1 MHRFSALLGLLAVAL
16 PSMPLAAQ
24 DLSQP
29 FVEGQVLVRF
39 APGLAAAQR
48 DATRDAL
55 LPTGGRS
62 LALVPGL
69 EVVTTQL
76 SVPQAI
82 AVLSN
87 NPNVLYVEPD
97 YVVQPIAITNDS
109 LVDYQWGLENW
120 GQDIRGAAGTPDAD
134 IDIVD
139 AWNAASSTGTLVAVI
154 DTGTQLDHPDL
165 QDNLVAGWDFFD
177 NDDDPSDS
185 DGHGTHTAGTVAA
198 VTSNNIGVAGVCPNC
213 QIMPLRF
220 LGPNGGSTS
229 DAIDALNYAVTHG
242 ATVSN
247 NSWGGGGFSQALYEA
262 IEAAGEA
269 GHIFVAAAGNSAT
282 DTDLYAHYPSAYNL
296 WNIISVAAT
305 TNQDLRA
312 AFSNY
317 GSASVDLGAPGS
329 DIASTYM
336 NSEYWWN
343 SGTSMAAPH
352 VAGVVALLQGM
363 DLSGSPRDG
372 NCPDWSSD
380 AQGIVNRVLDTVRQV
395 PAMAGLTVTG
405 GVLNAY
411 NAVIGICPPRAEPP
425 PPLTAPANFSAQD
438 GADGTARIFWD
449 PVAGATEYWLERRE
463 KKGKRW
469 TNATVFT
476 VMADQSHDPFVNTTV
491 EVSKT
496 YRYRVA
502 SANAASSSVMT
513 SWSEVTVTA
522 GGGGGDVGDGGD
534 SGGPPDKCHPK
545 RGC

>member
-1 MHRFSALLGLLAVAL
+1 MLRFSALLGLLVIAL
-16 PSMPLAAQ
+16 QGAPLAAQ

-29 FVEGQVLVRF
+29 YVEGQVLVRF
-39 APGLAAAQR
+39 APGLAATQR

-55 LPTGGRS
+55 VPTGARS
-62 LALVPGL
+62 LDLVPGL
-69 EVVTTQL
+69 EIVTTQL

-97 YVVQPIAITNDS
+97 YIVQPIAITNDAI
-109 LVDYQWGLENW
+109 VDSQWGLENW
-120 GQDIRGAAGTPDAD
+120 GQDIRGVAGTLDAD
-134 IDIVD
+134 IDMLD
-139 AWNAASSTGTLVAVI
+139 AWNAANSTGTLVAVI
-154 DTGTQLDHPDL
+154 DTGTQPDHPDL
-165 QDNLVAGWDFFD
+165 QANLVGGWDFFD
-177 NDDDPSDS
+177 NDNDPSDP

-198 VTSNNIGVAGVCPNC
+198 VTNNNIGVAGVCPNC
-213 QIMPLRF
+213 QVMPLRF

-229 DAIDALNYAVTHG
+229 DAIDALNYAVANG

-247 NSWGGGGFSQALYEA
+247 NSWGGGGYSQALYDA
-262 IEAAGEA
+262 IQAAGDA

-282 DTDLYAHYPSAYNL
+282 DTDLYAHYPSSYNL

-317 GSASVDLGAPGS
+317 GRVSVDLGAPGS

-336 NSEYWWN
+336 NSEYWWS

-352 VAGVVALLQGM
+352 VAGVVGLLQGM
-363 DLSGSPRDG
+363 DLSGSAQDAD
-372 NCPDWSSD
+372 CPNWSGD
-380 AQGIVNRVLDTVRQV
+380 AQGVVDRVLDTVRQA
-395 PAMAGLTVTG
+395 PAMAGITVTG

-411 NAVIGICPPRAEPP
+411 NAVVGICPPRAEPP
-425 PPLTAPANFSAQD
+425 PPLTAPANFSAED
-438 GADGTARIFWD
+438 GGDGTARIFWD
-449 PVAGATEYWLERRE
+449 PVTGATEYWLERRE
-463 KKGKRW
+463 RKGKRW

-476 VMADQSHDPFVNTTV
+476 VPAGQAHDPFVDATV
-491 EVSKT
+491 AAGKT

-513 SWSEVTVTA
+513 SWSEVAVSDGSDD
-522 GGGGGDVGDGGD
+522 GGGG